1 MEKGIF
7 GTRGFTDKV
16 LKMLNAI
23 SAVKHSLG
31 DYHRFE
37 INAGTLVEISKIIP
51 SKNLKTDKQNDGPYF
66 YRFVE
71 LAKKIPRTRFI
82 GYVIDKSRDDERV
95 TIDGIIFPED
105 EYITE
110 VKHTLVC
117 KKRPDEDGPEPFG
130 MRRWWWD

>member
-31 DYHRFE
+31 NYHRFE

-51 SKNLKTDKQNDGPYF
+51 SKNLKTDKQNDGPYL

-71 LAKKIPRTRFI
+71 LAKKIPRTRFD

-95 TIDGIIFPED
+95 TIDGVIFPED
-105 EYITE
+105 DITE
-110 VKHTLVC
+110 VKRTLVC
-117 KKRPDEDGPEPFG
+117 RKHPDENDPESFG